1 MGGGEKRRPE
11 NDGKTKTDDRE
22 LYNSPKPKKIQKVE
36 EDDTFYPH
44 QGCIK
49 IEIEVDDQ
57 LESNAKASESKTK
70 HDEEDNILIRDDRNS
85 CCHSPEIKNVKN
97 VNIKIEIGVEDR
109 DSSSVPATS
118 SDTSNAVE
126 KKVNFNRN
134 PSLPA
139 ADEIELIDLTEDPAD
154 LITIDSETD
163 DDVSEIGRK
172 GFEEPATN
180 VLEKRASI
188 KVETQE
194 LSPTFDEIE
203 IDEETDSNVNNV
215 VLVKVEEPAL
225 AATEFLAAP
234 DTEDDVSEIGKERFE
249 EPASSLLEERA
260 SIKVETEELSPTFD
274 GEEIEVETD
283 SNVNNVLVEESSA
296 LTATVYIAAPL
307 IENHILEIIGED
319 KHLGEWAH
327 PQGKFESVIEINAD
341 LRIFK
346 GIIPVPS
353 QIRSKFKFVHTTT
366 DDNTIEYEGDGQRDN
381 RTDELLPDTWH
392 FFIFK
397 TKSNRSVI
405 SKFLSNLK
413 TFNQKSEPREKIA
426 FEFFNIVFNH
436 TCENLL
442 PGINYHVVHHITISS
457 D

>member
-1 MGGGEKRRPE
+1 
-11 NDGKTKTDDRE
+11 
-22 LYNSPKPKKIQKVE
+22 
-36 EDDTFYPH
+36 
-44 QGCIK
+44 
-49 IEIEVDDQ
+49 
-57 LESNAKASESKTK
+57 
-70 HDEEDNILIRDDRNS
+70 
-85 CCHSPEIKNVKN
+85 
-97 VNIKIEIGVEDR
+97 
-109 DSSSVPATS
+109 
-118 SDTSNAVE
+118 
-126 KKVNFNRN
+126 
-134 PSLPA
+134 
-139 ADEIELIDLTEDPAD
+139 
-154 LITIDSETD
+154 
-163 DDVSEIGRK
+163 
-172 GFEEPATN
+172 
-180 VLEKRASI
+180 
-188 KVETQE
+188 VETEE
-194 LSPTFDEIE
+194 LSPTFDGIE

-249 EPASSLLEERA
+249 EPASSLLEEGA

-405 SKFLSNLK
+405 SKFLRNLK
-413 TFNQKSEPREKIA
+413 TFNQKSEPRERIA

>member
-11 NDGKTKTDDRE
+11 NDGKSGQATITDDRE

-44 QGCIK
+44 EGCIK
-49 IEIEVDDQ
+49 IKIEVENQ

-70 HDEEDNILIRDDRNS
+70 QDEEDYILIRDDRNS

-118 SDTSNAVE
+118 DTSNAVE

-134 PSLPA
+134 PSLP

-188 KVETQE
+188 KVETEE

-203 IDEETDSNVNNV
+203 INEETNSNVNNV
-215 VLVKVEEPAL
+215 VLIKVEEPAL
-225 AATEFLAAP
+225 AATVFVAAP
-234 DTEDDVSEIGKERFE
+234 DTDDDVSEIGRERIE
-249 EPASSLLEERA
+249 EPASSLLERRE
-260 SIKVETEELSPTFD
+260 SIKVETEERSPTFD
-274 GEEIEVETD
+274 GVEIEEETD
-283 SNVNNVLVEESSA
+283 SNVNNVLVEESSS

-307 IENHILEIIGED
+307 IENHNLEIIGED

-327 PQGKFESVIEINAD
+327 PQGKFESVIEIDAD

-405 SKFLSNLK
+405 SKFLRNLK
-413 TFNQKSEPREKIA
+413 TFNQKSEPRERIA

-442 PGINYHVVHHITISS
+442 PGINYHVIHHIHQ
-457 D
+457 